1 MKHEMPMDVPATSP
15 YYDRIQSL
23 KRQLLEAKPSTPE
36 YQWIDAQLYEL
47 AARAKRR
54 LNQFVDR
61 RRNNK

>member
-54 LNQFVDR
+54 LNTFVS
-61 RRNNK
+61 KL